1 MLRVLINPTTF
12 CLTSMQKGQN
22 PYIDVHHKI
31 NRQSVIKHHRALEH
45 TLQNTIVYTI
55 DKPLHILPDIVFI
68 ANGGLSLPRLHKKT
82 ILLPN
87 MKYKQRQ
94 EELPYLIEI
103 YKNLRLNIIPY
114 PGKEPFEG
122 QAELKWFHGGTKAVC
137 GYGHRSTKKTFQ
149 ELDQF
154 FKKVYGEHH
163 LVAPELL
170 ILPIASYDYYH
181 LDGAIL
187 DFDDSKCIVHK
198 RAFSE
203 ASIARLKK
211 FLGSENVFVI
221 DVKDTFC
228 LNAIVDG
235 SKLITHKLTAD
246 VKQKLEQITQRSIKM
261 IDTHEFEQ
269 SGGSVRCMA
278 LDIY

>member
-1 MLRVLINPTTF
+1 M
-12 CLTSMQKGQN
+12 
-22 PYIDVHHKI
+22 
-31 NRQSVIKHHRALEH
+31 
-45 TLQNTIVYTI
+45 
-55 DKPLHILPDIVFI
+55 
-68 ANGGLSLPRLHKKT
+68 
-82 ILLPN
+82 
-87 MKYKQRQ
+87 
-94 EELPYLIEI
+94 
-103 YKNLRLNIIPY
+103 
-114 PGKEPFEG
+114 
-122 QAELKWFHGGTKAVC
+122 
-137 GYGHRSTKKTFQ
+137 
-149 ELDQF
+149 
-154 FKKVYGEHH
+154 
-163 LVAPELL
+163 
-170 ILPIASYDYYH
+170 
-181 LDGAIL
+181 
-187 DFDDSKCIVHK
+187 HK